1 MTASSLTPAR
11 AIRRPRQID
20 LRAVLS
26 LLVTMAAIG
35 GMLLYA
41 NSFAAT
47 RPLLIATRDLPAGAI
62 LNAADLEVAQVRVDD
77 RIFAAAVPGD
87 ALGDVLGRPLADPV
101 HAPQILVRAQV
112 SGRPRLAPDQL
123 ALTIPVS
130 AASAAGG
137 QLREGDEVQVLLT
150 RNEGKPDSET
160 TVVLERVRIYGIGY
174 DERAALRPAS
184 EPSTPGTLA
193 WLTLIVTDEQARIL
207 ANARHSGELD
217 VALLPPAPPTPSAIP
232 TAGGR

>member
-1 MTASSLTPAR
+1 MATTSLTPDR

-26 LLVTMAAIG
+26 LLVTAAAIG

-47 RPLLIATRDLPAGAI
+47 RPLLIVTRDLPVGAI
-62 LNAADLEVAQVRVDD
+62 LTAADLEIAQVRVDD
-77 RIFAAAVPGD
+77 SIFAAAVPGD
-87 ALGDVLGRPLADPV
+87 ALGDVLGHPLTEPA
-101 HAPQILVRAQV
+101 HAQQILARAQV
-112 SGRPRLAPDQL
+112 SGRSRLASDQL

-150 RNEGKPDSET
+150 RNMGKPDAET
-160 TVVLERVRIYGIGY
+160 IIVLERVRVYGIGY
-174 DERAALRPAS
+174 DERATINPTS
-184 EPSTPGTLA
+184 EQARPGTLA
-193 WLTLIVTDEQARIL
+193 WLTLVVTAEQARIL

-217 VALLPPAPPTPSAIP
+217 VALLPPKPPVPSASP
-232 TAGGR
+232 ALGGR

>member
-1 MTASSLTPAR
+1 MTSHTLTPER

-26 LLVTMAAIG
+26 LLVTVAAIG

-47 RPLLIATRDLPAGAI
+47 RPLLIVTRDLPAGA
-62 LNAADLEVAQVRVDD
+62 LLTAADLEVAQVRVDD
-77 RIFAAAVPGD
+77 GIFAAAVPGD
-87 ALGDVLGRPLADPV
+87 ALGDILGLPLAEPA
-101 HAPQILVRAQV
+101 HAQQILVRAQV
-112 SGRPRLAPDQL
+112 GGRPRLAPDQL

-137 QLREGDEVQVLLT
+137 QLREGDEVRVLLT
-150 RNEGKPDSET
+150 RNTGKFDAET
-160 TVVLERVRIYGIGY
+160 VVVLERVRVYAIGH
-174 DERAALRPAS
+174 DERAAIGPAV
-184 EPSTPGTLA
+184 EQVTPGTLA
-193 WLTLIVTDEQARIL
+193 WLTLVVTTEQARML

-217 VALLPPAPPTPSAIP
+217 VALLPPVQLAPSANP
-232 TAGGR
+232 AAAP